1 MYWITTPTLLCW
13 TIGNIMTCFS
23 VNSSLIY
30 GNKLYAWFINNI
42 LICLINYKL
51 RRSLG
56 QNIKIPFRIKVH
68 NLLAQNYSLR
78 NFFIFVAHSQN
89 QETWINC
96 YQYDDRQ
103 KTIEGCSPLWPR
115 NSSLSRLNSSSSK
128 VFCFVSASNSFRHWL
143 HS

>member
-1 MYWITTPTLLCW
+1 MPACVNALIFSSYQFLKYFFTTCCVLC
-13 TIGNIMTCFS
+13 
-23 VNSSLIY
+23 Y
-30 GNKLYAWFINNI
+30 YEK
-42 LICLINYKL
+42 ICLINYKL

-68 NLLAQNYSLR
+68 NLLAQNYSLQ

-89 QETWINC
+89 QETRINC

-128 VFCFVSASNSFRHWL
+128 VFCFVSASNSFRH
-143 HS
+143 